1 MKKVLLI
8 FVISIIS
15 IRCGYQNKTEPI
27 LDKQPY
33 QTTIESWITTADDS
47 THLTIKNR
55 KELLEKA
62 LTGIKEIKNDTIV
75 LGYLSS
81 IALTYK
87 KLKDSSSFRNTN
99 KRVYQLS
106 RELSKY
112 KTLGESQ
119 WDMASFMLSYR
130 VMDSAYYYYR
140 NAHKSFE
147 RLPAS
152 TESLSLRARMLYNMG
167 RIQDHFKDY
176 LGAEISI
183 TEALRVFEDL
193 EDYRM
198 IYNCNNVLGIIASG
212 MNNPKMSLEYYQ
224 KASKYIGKFNTSN
237 INEYIWQNQNNIAN
251 ELLKSEEYS
260 KAIVAY
266 KKLLS
271 DKTLRLGK
279 PTLYSL
285 AIVSQAHALFKGNKN
300 YSKAGD
306 LLKMAIKLNDSIG
319 VSIDQPRAKRYFAE
333 LLAAQGDTLNGRKN
347 AKESLNLA
355 QVTSNNE
362 QQLEVLRLLTHLDS
376 ENAVTYSN
384 EYYELSEKIK
394 DEERAIRDKFA
405 RIRLETDEVIQR
417 NELLS
422 RQKQI
427 WIGVVLGL
435 ILLGIALFTIIWQ
448 RISNNR
454 LKFQQK
460 QQESNQEIYNLML
473 SQQGK
478 FEEGKQL
485 EQKRVSEELHDGILG
500 QMLGIRLILS
510 GLNDKDD
517 EASVE
522 QRASLIEKLREL
534 EEEIRTISHEL
545 SDASYQKFY
554 NFIVSLDDLIS
565 TISESS
571 GITCSFTYDEN
582 VDWDDLEG
590 DIKINAY
597 RIVQESLQNCVKH
610 AKCENAKINFSTED
624 HVLKLTIT
632 DDGVGFDINKGKR
645 GIGLR
650 NVVSR
655 VKKVKGTLDINSKKG
670 KGTTVTVSLPSNYIR
685 LDNLNGTVARK
696 EVLNV

>member
-1 MKKVLLI
+1 MKNKYLILSLLI
-8 FVISIIS
+8 IIS
-15 IRCGYQNKTEPI
+15 GCTPKP
-27 LDKQPY
+27 LADKSDANQ
-33 QTTIESWITTADDS
+33 ESEQVDRLINAARDS
-47 THLTIKNR
+47 TELPIERR
-55 KELLEKA
+55 KQFLENAIEK
-62 LTGIKEIKNDTIV
+62 TNSFSNDTIRLDHLSRV
-75 LGYLSS
+75 SLG
-81 IALTYK
+81 YK
-87 KLKDSSSFRNTN
+87 KLQDSTKFRSMNLM
-99 KRVYQLS
+99 VM
-106 RELSKY
+106 ELSEKRKIY
-112 KTLGESQ
+112 KALGESH
-119 WDMASFMLSYR
+119 WDLASFLRSYG
-130 VMDSAYYYYR
+130 VMDSAYFHYKKA
-140 NAHKSFE
+140 NKSFNM
-147 RLPAS
+147 LPADS
-152 TESLSLRARMLYNMG
+152 TSRSLRGRILYSMG
-167 RIQDHFKDY
+167 RMQEYFKDY
-176 LGAEISI
+176 LGAEVSI
-183 TEALRVFEDL
+183 TEALRIFEDL
-193 EDYRM
+193 EDYKRL
-198 IYNCNNVLGIIASG
+198 YNCNNVLGIIARG
-212 MNNPKMSLEYYQ
+212 LNNSEKSQEYYHR
-224 KASKYIGKFNTSN
+224 AGLL
-237 INEYIWQNQNNIAN
+237 INKLNKSDRIAYVWENKNNIAN
-251 ELLKSEEYS
+251 ELLRNEEYRKALSAYDELLKSDNLS
-260 KAIVAY
+260 KQNPRLFSLGLVSKSYANY
-266 KKLLS
+266 KN
-271 DKTLRLGK
+271 GGNHN
-279 PTLYSL
+279 
-285 AIVSQAHALFKGNKN
+285 VSK
-300 YSKAGD
+300 D
-306 LLKMAIKLNDSIG
+306 LLLQAIRINDSIG
-319 VSIDQPRAKRYFAE
+319 FSVDQARARRYYAE
-333 LLAAQGDTLNGRKN
+333 ISWIQGDTINARKN
-347 AKESLNLA
+347 AKESLRLSQDA
-355 QVTSNNE
+355 SNNYE
-362 QQLEVLRLLTHLDS
+362 HLEALKVLTSLDS
-376 ENAVTYSN
+376 ENAVAYSN
-384 EYYELSEKIK
+384 EYYELNEKIK
-394 DEERAIRDKFA
+394 DEERVIRDKFA

-435 ILLGIALFTIIWQ
+435 VLLGIALFTIIWQ

>member
-1 MKKVLLI
+1 MKNKCLILLFI
-8 FVISIIS
+8 LFYCCGKQSTNREAIIIPES
-15 IRCGYQNKTEPI
+15 KTI
-27 LDKQPY
+27 NTWINIARDSAQLNLNDRKQF
-33 QTTIESWITTADDS
+33 
-47 THLTIKNR
+47 
-55 KELLEKA
+55 LEKA
-62 LTGIKEIKNDTIV
+62 SKKANQLSNDT
-75 LGYLSS
+75 LRLNHLSRIS
-81 IALTYK
+81 LAYK
-87 KLKDSSSFRNTN
+87 KLNDSSEFRKMNR
-99 KRVYQLS
+99 KVLDLS
-106 RELSKY
+106 QKAKIY
-112 KTLGESQ
+112 MALGESH
-119 WDMASFMLSYR
+119 WDLASFFRSNDIL
-130 VMDSAYYYYR
+130 DSAYFHYR
-140 NAHKSFE
+140 KAYKSFDQ
-147 RLPAS
+147 LTLDS
-152 TESLSLRARMLYNMG
+152 TSLSLKGRMLYSMG
-167 RIQDHFKDY
+167 RIQDSYKDY
-176 LGAEISI
+176 LGAEVSI
-183 TEALRVFEDL
+183 TSALKIFNDL
-193 EDYRM
+193 DDDGRL
-198 IYNCNNVLGIIASG
+198 YNCNNMLGIIANG
-212 MNNPKMSLEYYQ
+212 MNNSQKALEYYQ
-224 KASKYIGKFNTSN
+224 KAYTNLQRYSPTNKI
-237 INEYIWQNQNNIAN
+237 EYVRQNKNNIASVLLDQKKYKKAKAAYQ
-251 ELLKSEEYS
+251 ELLR
-260 KAIVAY
+260 
-266 KKLLS
+266 
-271 DKTLRLGK
+271 DKNFKTESPRLF
-279 PTLYSL
+279 SL
-285 AIVSQAHALFKGNKN
+285 VLVSQAYAMFKGEKN
-300 YSKAGD
+300 YTQASA
-306 LLKMAIKLNDSIG
+306 LLLNAMNINDSIG
-319 VSIDQPRAKRYFAE
+319 YSFEQARTKQYYAE
-333 LLAAQGDTLNGRKN
+333 LLAAQGDTINSTLY
-347 AKESLNLA
+347 AKESRLLA
-355 QVTSNNE
+355 KETSNNDRY
-362 QQLEVLRLLTHLDS
+362 LEVLRLLTHLDD
-376 ENAVTYSN
+376 ENAVTYSDEN
-384 EYYELSEKIK
+384 YQLSEKIK
-394 DEERAIRDKFA
+394 FEERAIRDKFA
-405 RIRLETDEVIQR
+405 RIRLETDEVIQE

-554 NFIVSLDDLIS
+554 NFIVSLDDLIN

-571 GITCSFTYDEN
+571 GISCSFTYDEN

-624 HVLKLTIT
+624 NMLILSIK
-632 DDGVGFDINKGKR
+632 DDGVGFDMNKGKR

-655 VKKVKGTLDINSKKG
+655 VKKVKGTLDIDSKKG

-685 LDNLNGTVARK
+685 LDNLNDAAEHK
-696 EVLNV
+696 EVMNV

>member
-1 MKKVLLI
+1 MVFILLFSCKRQPSESNTNPDSETVTKWI
-8 FVISIIS
+8 NVARDSAQLSIEQ
-15 IRCGYQNKTEPI
+15 R
-27 LDKQPY
+27 
-33 QTTIESWITTADDS
+33 
-47 THLTIKNR
+47 KNYL
-55 KELLEKA
+55 ELATEKA
-62 LTGIKEIKNDTIV
+62 DEFSNDTIRLDHLSRIS
-75 LGYLSS
+75 LG
-81 IALTYK
+81 YK
-87 KLKDSSSFRNTN
+87 KLKDSTKFRSMNL
-99 KRVYQLS
+99 KVI
-106 RELSKY
+106 ELSDDKKIY
-112 KTLGESQ
+112 KALGESH
-119 WDMASFMLSYR
+119 WDLASFFKSYGIL
-130 VMDSAYYYYR
+130 DSAYFHYKKAHR
-140 NAHKSFE
+140 NFN
-147 RLPAS
+147 LMPTDS
-152 TESLSLRARMLYNMG
+152 TSSSLRGRMLYSMG
-167 RIQDHFKDY
+167 QIQDSYRDY

-183 TEALRVFEDL
+183 TSALKIFTDL
-193 EDYRM
+193 GDIGRL
-198 IYNCNNVLGIIASG
+198 YNCNNMLGIILSG
-212 MNNPKMSLEYYQ
+212 MNNSEKSIEYYQ
-224 KASKYIGKFNTSN
+224 KAGEYLKKFPSPNK
-237 INEYIWQNQNNIAN
+237 IQYLRQNKNNIA
-251 ELLKSEEYS
+251 SEFLIQ
-260 KAIVAY
+260 KDY
-266 KKLLS
+266 KKAKKAYQELFNDEKFKEENLS
-271 DKTLRLGK
+271 
-279 PTLYSL
+279 LYNF
-285 AIVSQAHALFKGNKN
+285 AKISQAYILFKGEKK
-300 YSKAGD
+300 YDEASE
-306 LLKMAIKLNDSIG
+306 LLINAIRINDSIG
-319 VSIDQPRAKRYFAE
+319 FSLEQARAKQFYAE
-333 LLAAQGDTLNGRKN
+333 LLAAQGDTVYATQY
-347 AKESLNLA
+347 AKESRVLA
-355 QVTSNNE
+355 KETSNNYRY
-362 QQLEVLRLLTHLDS
+362 LEVLKFLTGLDS
-376 ENAVTYSN
+376 KNAVAYSN

-435 ILLGIALFTIIWQ
+435 VLLGIALFTIIWQ
-448 RISNNR
+448 SISNNR

-554 NFIVSLDDLIS
+554 NFIVSLDDLIN

-571 GITCSFTYDEN
+571 GISCSFTYDEN

-610 AKCENAKINFSTED
+610 AKCENAKINFSTEGN
-624 HVLKLTIT
+624 VLILSIK
-632 DDGVGFDINKGKR
+632 DDGVGFDMNKGKR

-655 VKKVKGTLDINSKKG
+655 VKKVKGTLDIDSKKG

-685 LDNLNGTVARK
+685 LDNLNDAVEHK
-696 EVLNV
+696 EVMNV

>member
-1 MKKVLLI
+1 MKNKYLILLFIVL
-8 FVISIIS
+8 SS
-15 IRCGYQNKTEPI
+15 C
-27 LDKQPY
+27 DKQLSVNKSD
-33 QTTIESWITTADDS
+33 TTSKAATVEEWINIASDSAHFPLSKRKQFLKKAESKIS
-47 THLTIKNR
+47 
-55 KELLEKA
+55 EFS
-62 LTGIKEIKNDTIV
+62 NDT
-75 LGYLSS
+75 LRLE
-81 IALTYK
+81 
-87 KLKDSSSFRNTN
+87 
-99 KRVYQLS
+99 QLS
-106 RELSKY
+106 KISLIYKRLQDSLEFRKMNRRVTELSEKDKLY
-112 KTLGESQ
+112 MTLGESH
-119 WDMASFMLSYR
+119 WDLASFFRSYG
-130 VMDSAYYYYR
+130 VLDSAYFHYKK
-140 NAHKSFE
+140 AHKGFNE
-147 RLPAS
+147 LPVDS
-152 TESLSLRARMLYNMG
+152 TSRSLRGRILYSMG
-167 RIQDHFKDY
+167 RIQDYFKDY
-176 LGAEISI
+176 LGAEVNLS
-183 TEALRVFEDL
+183 EALRIFEDL
-193 EDYRM
+193 EDYKR
-198 IYNCNNVLGIIASG
+198 IYNCNNMLGVISNG
-212 MNNPKMSLEYYQ
+212 TNNQEKALEYFY
-224 KASKYIGKFNTSN
+224 KAESFIKKFKPNN
-237 INEYIWQNQNNIAN
+237 KMMFVRENRNNIASTFLEKKEYN
-251 ELLKSEEYS
+251 KAFEEYQ
-260 KAIVAY
+260 
-266 KKLLS
+266 KLFE
-271 DKTLRLGK
+271 DKDFRK
-279 PTLYSL
+279 DDPRLYSL
-285 AIVSQAHALFKGNKN
+285 ATISQAHALFKGQRD
-300 YSKAGD
+300 YAQAST
-306 LLKMAIKLNDSIG
+306 LLLNAIKINDSIG
-319 VSIDQPRAKRYFAE
+319 FSLQQARAKQLYAE
-333 LLAAQGDTLNGRKN
+333 ILAAQGDTIIATQY
-347 AKESLNLA
+347 AKESRELA
-355 QVTSNNE
+355 KESSNDYRN
-362 QQLEVLRLLTHLDS
+362 LEVLKVLTSLDS
-376 ENAVTYSN
+376 ENAVAYSN

-554 NFIVSLDDLIS
+554 NFIVSLDDLIN

-571 GITCSFTYDEN
+571 GISCSFTYDEN

-597 RIVQESLQNCVKH
+597 RIVQEALQNCVKH
-610 AKCENAKINFSTED
+610 AKCENAQIDFRTED
-624 HVLKLTIT
+624 NLLILSIK
-632 DDGVGFDINKGKR
+632 DDGVGFDMNKGKR

-655 VKKVKGTLDINSKKG
+655 VKKVKGTLDIDSKKG

-685 LDNLNGTVARK
+685 LDTLNAAVEHK
-696 EVLNV
+696 EVMNV

>member
-1 MKKVLLI
+1 MI
-8 FVISIIS
+8 TPESEVI
-15 IRCGYQNKTEPI
+15 N
-27 LDKQPY
+27 
-33 QTTIESWITTADDS
+33 SWINIARDS
-47 THLTIKNR
+47 AQLHLNQR
-55 KELLEKA
+55 KQYLEKA
-62 LTGIKEIKNDTIV
+62 SKKANQLSNDTV
-75 LGYLSS
+75 RLDHLSRIS
-81 IALTYK
+81 LAYK
-87 KLKDSSSFRNTN
+87 KLQDSIKFRKMNQQVLDLSNKD
-99 KRVYQLS
+99 KI
-106 RELSKY
+106 Y
-112 KTLGESQ
+112 KALGESH
-119 WDMASFMLSYR
+119 WDLASFFKSYG
-130 VMDSAYYYYR
+130 VMDSAYFHYKKA
-140 NAHKSFE
+140 NKSFNN
-147 RLPAS
+147 LPVDS
-152 TESLSLRARMLYNMG
+152 TSLSLRGRILYSMG
-167 RIQDHFKDY
+167 RIQDYFKDY
-176 LGAEISI
+176 LGAEVNI
-183 TEALRVFEDL
+183 TEALRIFENL
-193 EDYRM
+193 KDYKR
-198 IYNCNNVLGIIASG
+198 IYNCNNILGIIAGG
-212 MNNPKMSLEYYQ
+212 MNNSEKSLEYYT
-224 KASKYIGKFNTSN
+224 KAGSYIDKFKSN
-237 INEYIWQNQNNIAN
+237 NKQVYFWENRNNIAN
-251 ELLKSEEYS
+251 GFLINKEYS
-260 KAIVAY
+260 KAEKNYIELY
-266 KKLLS
+266 T
-271 DKTLRLGK
+271 DKNLRRENPL
-279 PTLYSL
+279 LYSTVL
-285 AIVSQAHALFKGNKN
+285 ASQGYAIFKGRRNVVEAN
-300 YSKAGD
+300 N
-306 LLKMAIKLNDSIG
+306 LLTKSIGINDSIG
-319 VSIDQPRAKRYFAE
+319 FSVDQARAKQYFAE
-333 LLAAQGDTLNGRKN
+333 LLVYQGDTTNARKY
-347 AKESLNLA
+347 AKESMILA
-355 QVTSNNE
+355 KETSNND
-362 QQLEVLRLLTHLDS
+362 QHLKVLRLLTHLDS
-376 ENAVTYSN
+376 ENAVAYSN

-405 RIRLETDEVIQR
+405 RIRLETDEVIQE
-417 NELLS
+417 NESLA

>member
-1 MKKVLLI
+1 MKNKCLILLFI
-8 FVISIIS
+8 LFYCCGKQSTDSEAVIIPESKII
-15 IRCGYQNKTEPI
+15 N
-27 LDKQPY
+27 
-33 QTTIESWITTADDS
+33 SWINIARDS
-47 THLTIKNR
+47 AQLDLNNR
-55 KELLEKA
+55 KRFLEKA
-62 LTGIKEIKNDTIV
+62 SEKANQLSNDTV
-75 LGYLSS
+75 RLNHLSRIS
-81 IALTYK
+81 LAYK
-87 KLKDSSSFRNTN
+87 KLNDSLEFRKMNR
-99 KRVYQLS
+99 KVLDLS
-106 RELSKY
+106 QKANIY
-112 KTLGESQ
+112 MALGESH
-119 WDMASFMLSYR
+119 WDLASFFRSNDIL
-130 VMDSAYYYYR
+130 DSAYFHYR
-140 NAHKSFE
+140 KAYKSFDQ
-147 RLPAS
+147 LTLDS
-152 TESLSLRARMLYNMG
+152 TSLSLKGRMLYSMG
-167 RIQDHFKDY
+167 RIQDSYKDY
-176 LGAEISI
+176 LGAEVSI
-183 TEALRVFEDL
+183 TSALKIFNDL
-193 EDYRM
+193 DDDGRL
-198 IYNCNNVLGIIASG
+198 YNCNNMLGIISNG
-212 MNNPKMSLEYYQ
+212 MNNSQKALEYYQ
-224 KASKYIGKFNTSN
+224 KAYANLQRYSPKNKI
-237 INEYIWQNQNNIAN
+237 EYIRQNKNNIASVLLDQKKYKKAKIAYQ
-251 ELLKSEEYS
+251 ELLD
-260 KAIVAY
+260 
-266 KKLLS
+266 
-271 DKTLRLGK
+271 DKNFRTESPRLF
-279 PTLYSL
+279 SL
-285 AIVSQAHALFKGNKN
+285 VLVSQAYSLFKGEKN
-300 YSKAGD
+300 YTQANA
-306 LLKMAIKLNDSIG
+306 LLLNAMNINDSIG
-319 VSIDQPRAKRYFAE
+319 FSLEQARTKQFYAE
-333 LLAAQGDTLNGRKN
+333 LLASQGDTVNATKY
-347 AKESLNLA
+347 AKESRVLA
-355 QVTSNNE
+355 KETSNNYRY
-362 QQLEVLRLLTHLDS
+362 LEVLKFLTGLDS
-376 ENAVTYSN
+376 KNAVTYSN
-384 EYYELSEKIK
+384 EYYDLSEKIK
-394 DEERAIRDKFA
+394 DEERVIRDKFA
-405 RIRLETDEVIQR
+405 RIRLETDEVIQE
-417 NELLS
+417 NESLA

>member
-1 MKKVLLI
+1 MKNKYLVLLFI
-8 FVISIIS
+8 LFCCCGKQSVDREGTIAPESEII
-15 IRCGYQNKTEPI
+15 NN
-27 LDKQPY
+27 
-33 QTTIESWITTADDS
+33 WINIARDS
-47 THLTIKNR
+47 TQLHLNDR
-55 KELLEKA
+55 KQFLEKA
-62 LTGIKEIKNDTIV
+62 TKKANQLSNDTIS
-75 LGYLSS
+75 LDHLSRIS
-81 IALTYK
+81 LAYK
-87 KLKDSSSFRNTN
+87 KLQDSTKFRNMN
-99 KRVYQLS
+99 LMVM
-106 RELSKY
+106 ELSEKSEIY
-112 KTLGESQ
+112 KALGESH
-119 WDMASFMLSYR
+119 WDLASFFKSYGI
-130 VMDSAYYYYR
+130 MDSAYFHYKKA
-140 NAHKSFE
+140 NKSFNN
-147 RLPAS
+147 LPIDS
-152 TESLSLRARMLYNMG
+152 TSLSLRGRILYSMG
-167 RIQDHFKDY
+167 RIQDYFKDY
-176 LGAEISI
+176 LGAEVNI
-183 TEALRVFEDL
+183 TEAIRIFEDL
-193 EDYRM
+193 EDYKR
-198 IYNCNNVLGIIASG
+198 IYNCNNILGIIAGG
-212 MNNPKMSLEYYQ
+212 MNNSEKSLEYYT
-224 KASKYIGKFNTSN
+224 KAGSYIDKFKSANKQVYLWEN
-237 INEYIWQNQNNIAN
+237 RNNIAN
-251 ELLKSEEYS
+251 GYLINKEYS

-266 KKLLS
+266 KELLS
-271 DKTLRLGK
+271 DKNLRREK
-279 PTLYSL
+279 PKLYSL
-285 AIVSQAHALFKGNKN
+285 AIASQAYALLRGAKN
-300 YSKAGD
+300 YSKASD
-306 LLKMAIKLNDSIG
+306 LLKLAIKLNDSAG
-319 VSIDQPRAKRYFAE
+319 FSIDQTRAKRYFAE
-333 LLAAQGDTLNGRKN
+333 LLASSGDTLNGRKS
-347 AKESLNLA
+347 AKESLSLA
-355 QVTSNNE
+355 KASSDNE
-362 QQLEVLRLLTHLDS
+362 QQLEVLRLLTRLDS
-376 ENAVTYSN
+376 ENAVAYSN